1 MVLKKYLFAC
11 EDRPVESVSI
21 SIWWKKSIIKTK
33 TREMEMK
40 CPAETKE
47 NHCEASMWSASPGS
61 RMDVNIHLN
70 CWSVQAGVKTQR
82 GLIQREM
89 GKG

>member
-1 MVLKKYLFAC
+1 MVFKKYLFAC

-40 CPAETKE
+40 MSSRNKGK
-47 NHCEASMWSASPGS
+47 SP
-61 RMDVNIHLN
+61 
-70 CWSVQAGVKTQR
+70 
-82 GLIQREM
+82 
-89 GKG
+89 